1 MPKYLIQASYSPEGL
16 KGVMKD
22 KASGRKAAVEK
33 ALASVGGKLESMY
46 YSFGKY
52 DTVIVA
58 DLPDNVSAAALS
70 FGVCSTGLAR
80 TTTTPLLTIEETD
93 KVIKKTVTY
102 KAPGQ

>member
-33 ALASVGGKLESMY
+33 ALASIGGKLEGMY
-46 YSFGKY
+46 YAFGDY
-52 DTVIVA
+52 DTVIIVDA
-58 DLPDNVSAAALS
+58 PDNVSVAALS

-80 TTTTPLLTIEETD
+80 TRTTPLLTIEETD
-93 KVIKKTVTY
+93 KVVAKAVSY
-102 KAPGQ
+102 KGPGK